1 MKRWILLCAVALIAL
16 CVVCCAPSQENET
29 VSLSLEYRG
38 AVLTVGMSES
48 EAISALGDDWT
59 LSESESCAGDGLDRM
74 YTYPS
79 LRLYVFAPA
88 DGQATV
94 TSVAYTDDGA
104 VTVDGLH
111 IGCAVGE
118 VTMALG
124 EPDEQSETRLC
135 YYGDN
140 DQLTFAVRDGR
151 VSGILLSGK

>member
-1 MKRWILLCAVALIAL
+1 MALIAL
-16 CVVCCAPSQENET
+16 CVLSCAPPQADET
-29 VSLSLEYRG
+29 QSLSLEYRDT
-38 AVLTVGMSES
+38 VLTVGMSEQ
-48 EAISALGDDWT
+48 AALDALGDDYT
-59 LSESESCAGDGLDRM
+59 LSESESCAGEGLDRM

-104 VTVDGLH
+104 QTADGLH

-135 YYGDN
+135 YYGDD
-140 DQLTFAVRDGR
+140 DQLTFTVRDGR